1 MYLQALMRG
10 PASVAGTAT
19 AEARHGARG
28 VCCAR
33 CPPEAPPRE
42 GPSFF
47 SIYAIIYSRVCANT
61 RQQSAFKRLPNLN
74 KACIMPWEVLEK
86 KRADHIYT
94 PEVRRLIPRYGV
106 HIVFLSSWPEE
117 LNISPETRL
126 RPGSFAQV
134 DHHSYALLIVKVRR
148 LIPRY
153 GVHIVFL
160 SSWPEELNISPE
172 TRLRPGSFAQ
182 VDHHSYGQPLFARPS
197 CK

>member
-1 MYLQALMRG
+1 MRG

-33 CPPEAPPRE
+33 GPPEAPPRE

-106 HIVFLSSWPEE
+106 HIVFLSS
-117 LNISPETRL
+117 
-126 RPGSFAQV
+126 
-134 DHHSYALLIVKVRR
+134 
-148 LIPRY
+148 
-153 GVHIVFL
+153 
-160 SSWPEELNISPE
+160 
-172 TRLRPGSFAQ
+172 
-182 VDHHSYGQPLFARPS
+182 
-197 CK
+197 